1 MLWIFLTAAAAPL
14 QVARNA
20 LQRGL
25 VGDAG
30 PWGATL
36 VRFLFGLPFSVAI
49 FAVVALLTPGA
60 EPHAS
65 GRFWL
70 AVAVGAFGQ
79 VIQTALL
86 LLAMRRSGFAVATFM
101 QQTNLPLSALFG
113 WLVFADVMAPG
124 AWAGLAAATAGLCI
138 LSWPKGG
145 FQSGG
150 LLGSVLGVASGAA
163 MAVVLNAYRQA
174 GLALE
179 PDHPIYAGT
188 AAVCI
193 AQALQSLGL
202 TLILAVTKP
211 AALKAVAVSWRESLG
226 AGFCGAAAS
235 ACWFSALA
243 IAPAGQVRAVGV
255 VELPIAAAA
264 GRRLFKER
272 LSLRQ
277 IVGGVATG
285 LGVVTTALA

>member
-1 MLWIFLTAAAAPL
+1 MLWVLLTAAAAPL

-60 EPHAS
+60 APDAS
-65 GRFWL
+65 PRFWL
-70 AVAVGAFGQ
+70 AVSVGAFGQ

-113 WLVFADVMAPG
+113 SLVFADAITPG
-124 AWAGLAAATAGLCI
+124 AWAGLAAATAGLCV

-145 FQSGG
+145 FQSGA
-150 LLGSVLGVASGAA
+150 LTGSLLGVASGAA

-179 PDHPIYAGT
+179 PMHPIYAGT
-188 AAVCI
+188 AAVCV
-193 AQALQSLGL
+193 AQALQSFGL
-202 TLILAVTKP
+202 TLILAVTHP
-211 AALKAVAVSWRESLG
+211 AALRAVATSWRESLG

-264 GRRLFKER
+264 GRRLFKEK